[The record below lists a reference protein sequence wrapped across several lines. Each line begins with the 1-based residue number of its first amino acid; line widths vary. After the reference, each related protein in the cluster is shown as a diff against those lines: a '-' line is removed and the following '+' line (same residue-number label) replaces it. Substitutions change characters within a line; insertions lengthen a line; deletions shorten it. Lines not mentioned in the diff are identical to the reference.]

1 MNVPQSEL
9 KKTFLN
15 SYSNLSELKF
25 ALLVLREINDDSI
38 GVSVIG
44 KSNDIDDAHNSIT
57 YGNDMQQ
64 LLKKIIGE
72 ETEFDSFYNRELG
85 LLFVSGFLVSTFL
98 NPIGKSNIGILS
110 GGPYG
115 VLRGFGV
122 SEQQAAESV
131 KNLSN
136 GDYLLVIRGHNL
148 IIEKLAT
155 KLLGLRQ

>member
-1 MNVPQSEL
+1 MNVPHSEL

-15 SYSNLSELKF
+15 SYTNFAELEN
-25 ALLVLREINDDSI
+25 ALLAIREMNDDSI
-38 GVSVIG
+38 GISVIG
-44 KSNDIDDAHNSIT
+44 NANDTDDSHKLALHK
-57 YGNDMQQ
+57 NDMQQ
-64 LLKKIIGE
+64 LLKKIIGD

-85 LLFVSGFLVSTFL
+85 HLFVSGFLVSTFL

-136 GDYLLVIRGHNL
+136 GDYLLVIRGNNL
-148 IIEKLAT
+148 TIEKLAT